1 MTYLFYKWKL
11 VVPLNPLYLFCSFY
25 LLTSPLATTSFFL
38 CFYESFSVLFYLFI
52 CGVFVVVVQLFSRVL
67 LFATPELQHT
77 RLPYSSL
84 SLWVCSGSCPFSQWC
99 HPTVSISVT
108 PFSSCLNLS
117 QHQDLFQ
124 WVHSS
129 YQVAKVL
136 ELQLQRQS
144 FQWIFRIDFL

>member
-11 VVPLNPLYLFCSFY
+11 VVPLNPLYLFCHFY

-52 CGVFVVVVQLFSRVL
+52 CGVFVVVVQLLSRVL

-84 SLWVCSGSCPFSQWC
+84 SLWVCSDSCPFSQWC
-99 HPTVSISVT
+99 HPTVSISVA

-136 ELQLQRQS
+136 ELQLQRRS